1 MDDRTVLVL
10 NGPNLNLLGEREP
23 EVYGSATLADVE
35 ALCLE
40 AVERAGLV
48 LDFRQSNH
56 EGTLVDW
63 VQEGR
68 AGIAGL
74 VVNAAG
80 YTHTSV
86 ALRDALSACRVPR
99 VEVHISDIHARE
111 EFRHHSYLTDV
122 CDHHVI
128 GHGVQGY
135 AEAIAWVGERRA
147 ERDLPALWRSPEW
160 RADIEAWLL
169 PALAGAGCAPSPPR
183 SSRIG

>member
-23 EVYGSATLADVE
+23 AVYGHDTLADVE
-35 ALCLE
+35 RLCV
-40 AVERAGLV
+40 ATAARHGLTV
-48 LDFRQSNH
+48 DFRQSNH

-68 AGIAGL
+68 AGIAGM

-128 GHGVQGY
+128 GRGVAGY
-135 AEAIAWVGERRA
+135 SEAV
-147 ERDLPALWRSPEW
+147 D
-160 RADIEAWLL
+160 WL
-169 PALAGAGCAPSPPR
+169 AAHAAGA
-183 SSRIG
+183 

>member
-23 EVYGSATLADVE
+23 DVYGSATLADVE

-40 AVERAGLV
+40 AAGRAGLV
-48 LDFRQSNH
+48 LDFRQTNH

-68 AGIAGL
+68 AGIAGV

-128 GHGVQGY
+128 GHGVRGY
-135 AEAIAWVGERRA
+135 AEAVEWVAERRA
-147 ERDLPALWRSPEW
+147 
-160 RADIEAWLL
+160 RA
-169 PALAGAGCAPSPPR
+169 
-183 SSRIG
+183 

>member
-35 ALCLE
+35 ALCLG
-40 AVERAGLV
+40 AVERAGLL

-74 VVNAAG
+74 VVTPPATPTPRSPCATRCRPAG
-80 YTHTSV
+80 CP
-86 ALRDALSACRVPR
+86 A

-147 ERDLPALWRSPEW
+147 R
-160 RADIEAWLL
+160 
-169 PALAGAGCAPSPPR
+169 G
-183 SSRIG
+183 